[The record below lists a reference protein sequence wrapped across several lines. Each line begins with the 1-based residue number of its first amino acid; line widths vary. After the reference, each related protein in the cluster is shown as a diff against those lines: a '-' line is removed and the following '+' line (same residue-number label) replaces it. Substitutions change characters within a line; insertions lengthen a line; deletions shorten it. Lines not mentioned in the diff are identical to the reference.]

1 MPCDLL
7 SFRPNSVVSTN
18 QNGEERHPG
27 LPPTRQARSKAAR
40 GSQDHDVRR
49 DFGIASC
56 DPRRPRSSS
65 SDCYRILSCLR
76 LGSLRLSRA
85 PGFRFNH
92 AAEMSV
98 ARRSPV
104 GCKSL
109 APGRAV
115 SVDVCLTI
123 WRLTIWR
130 RAFDRHRPPA
140 PDRGD
145 SSVGRWLPGVRRH
158 GGRNCTTT
166 CRQFRHDRLDPYRSV
181 EMRPTLDP
189 PSAASDG
196 RDGFQLGTRNSASAE
211 VPVGEGGGKNKHDA
225 VLSPPL
231 FQQFGLPIREA
242 RRHSLVGECCR

>member
-1 MPCDLL
+1 MPCDLR

-18 QNGEERHPG
+18 QSGEERHPG
-27 LPPTRQARSKAAR
+27 LPPNRQARSKAAR
-40 GSQDHDVRR
+40 GSKDHDVRR

-115 SVDVCLTI
+115 SVDVCPTI

-158 GGRNCTTT
+158 GGRHCKTT
-166 CRQFRHDRLDPYRSV
+166 CLRFAMTDSILIAPSRCGRPSIPLRPHPTDAIVFHMARTSALERLRQSNL
-181 EMRPTLDP
+181 
-189 PSAASDG
+189 
-196 RDGFQLGTRNSASAE
+196 
-211 VPVGEGGGKNKHDA
+211 
-225 VLSPPL
+225 
-231 FQQFGLPIREA
+231 
-242 RRHSLVGECCR
+242 